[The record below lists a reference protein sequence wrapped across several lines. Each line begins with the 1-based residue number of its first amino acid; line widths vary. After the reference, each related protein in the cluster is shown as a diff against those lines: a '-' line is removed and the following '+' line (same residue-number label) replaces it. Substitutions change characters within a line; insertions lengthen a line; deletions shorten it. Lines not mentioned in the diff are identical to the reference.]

1 MIGGTRS
8 SRGPTADVSRTKGF
22 ATGAWA
28 VAGSEGLGFIS
39 VTLVDRMGGFANKV
53 IVGDFRGAGTGTEDT
68 SDVELA
74 HEEERGWISVL
85 GG

>member
-8 SRGPTADVSRTKGF
+8 SRGPTADDSRTKGF
-22 ATGAWA
+22 AWA
-28 VAGSEGLGFIS
+28 VAESESLGLVS
-39 VTLVDRMGGFANKV
+39 VTRVDRIGGFANKV
-53 IVGDFRGAGTGTEDT
+53 IVGGAGTGTEDV

-74 HEEERGWISVL
+74 SEEKRGWINVL